1 MIYFITQQDRFV
13 KIGYTEADAY
23 ARLASLQTGNPYP
36 LQILKVTH
44 GSQQDE
50 HHIHIKFSH
59 ISIIGEWFYLTKQMR
74 SYIES
79 LPVCQ
84 DIQGDMRQASN
95 ELDALRDQHQSKTN
109 SINKVEL
116 FNLLDKLVDRFGS

>member
-1 MIYFITQQDRFV
+1 
-13 KIGYTEADAY
+13 
-23 ARLASLQTGNPYP
+23 
-36 LQILKVTH
+36 
-44 GSQQDE
+44 
-50 HHIHIKFSH
+50 
-59 ISIIGEWFYLTKQMR
+59 MR